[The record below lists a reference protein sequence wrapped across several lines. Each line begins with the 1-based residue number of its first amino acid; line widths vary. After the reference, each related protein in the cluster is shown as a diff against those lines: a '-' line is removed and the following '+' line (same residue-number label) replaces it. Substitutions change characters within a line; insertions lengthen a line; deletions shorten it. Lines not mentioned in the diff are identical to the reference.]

1 MARKKINIS
10 SVSMSTLHLRRK
22 LEILSRLNFLL
33 GKAARELSNL
43 FSFKGRNEKI
53 GVIYPILNVILLIFW
68 LVKDKIINYVNE
80 KGDSILILGE
90 YPVYIYLVLKSAL
103 WNRYQSISALLW
115 DIYFTD
121 LLWEASN
128 IEKSAL
134 IFDTFIRTKLDNAY
148 LALYYIKIFKESC
161 NVYKSCVNLVFWEL
175 YHFPVLVNRLPFLT
189 YVFQLS
195 Q

>member
-103 WNRYQSISALLW
+103 
-115 DIYFTD
+115 
-121 LLWEASN
+121 
-128 IEKSAL
+128 
-134 IFDTFIRTKLDNAY
+134 
-148 LALYYIKIFKESC
+148 
-161 NVYKSCVNLVFWEL
+161 
-175 YHFPVLVNRLPFLT
+175 
-189 YVFQLS
+189 
-195 Q
+195 